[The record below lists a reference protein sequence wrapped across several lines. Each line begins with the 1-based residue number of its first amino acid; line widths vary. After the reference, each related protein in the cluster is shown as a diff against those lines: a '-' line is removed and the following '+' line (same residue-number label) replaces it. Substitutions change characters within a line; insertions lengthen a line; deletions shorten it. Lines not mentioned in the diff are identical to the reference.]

1 MVRYFAYGSNLMA
14 ERMRER
20 GAEFLSARPAI
31 LRDHRLGFDKAARDG
46 TGRANVTRVLG
57 GQVYGVL
64 YELTLD
70 GLETLRLF
78 ESGYDLVDVLV
89 ECSRLDG
96 GVEVLSAKTFMAR
109 ADRRTELPPAR
120 SYVSTILEGMRQH
133 DLPAPAKDEVEKA
146 LGKKKPG
153 E

>member
-1 MVRYFAYGSNLMA
+1 VVRYFAYGSNLMA

-20 GAEFLSARPAI
+20 GAEVVSARPAV
-31 LRDHRLGFDKAARDG
+31 LRDHRLAFDKAGRDG

-57 GQVYGVL
+57 GQVHGVL
-64 YELTLD
+64 YELTPD
-70 GLETLRLF
+70 GLDTLRIF

-96 GVEVLSAKTFMAR
+96 GVEVLSAKTFVAR
-109 ADRRTELPPAR
+109 ANRRTEAPPAR

-133 DLPAPAKDEVEKA
+133 GLPEPARDEVLKA
-146 LGKKKPG
+146 ADRKKKQD
-153 E
+153 